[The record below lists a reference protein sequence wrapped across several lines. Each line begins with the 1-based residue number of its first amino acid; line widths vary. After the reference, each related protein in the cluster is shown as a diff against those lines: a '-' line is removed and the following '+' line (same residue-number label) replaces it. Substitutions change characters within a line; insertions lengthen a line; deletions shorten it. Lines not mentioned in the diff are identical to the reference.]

1 MPPPITTNPW
11 IPMSKRSPTRF
22 IAAGVAVV
30 VALGLTAGCSK
41 SAGDRAA
48 TKPQPQPTAFADC
61 ARCHQVGPGVHDV
74 GPSLWGLSERRA
86 GSALGYSFSPALS
99 GAGFTWDRQRLAAF
113 LHDPHKTLPGT
124 RMLYPGL
131 EDTKEAEAVA
141 DYVLSLR

>member
-1 MPPPITTNPW
+1 MPR
-11 IPMSKRSPTRF
+11 RSPTRL
-22 IAAGVAVV
+22 IAAGATVV

-48 TKPQPQPTAFADC
+48 TKPLPQPTAFAEC
-61 ARCHQVGPGVHDV
+61 ARCHRVEPGVHDV

-86 GSALGYSFSPALS
+86 GSALGYSFSPALR
-99 GAGFTWDRQRLAAF
+99 GAGFTWDRQRLAVF
-113 LHDPHKTLPGT
+113 LRDPHKTLPGT

-131 EDTKEAEAVA
+131 EDAKEAESVA